1 MGLSYRVGSFRLM
14 SCGDLGNFA
23 RIEEIKMRQHS
34 VENCIRTLEQLRDV
48 YNSQLDT
55 SILAELDAV
64 ISDLKK
70 ATDHKESEVQ
80 LSNLGL
86 RALQAIAVVIS
97 LVSNLKD
104 LMK

>member
-1 MGLSYRVGSFRLM
+1 MQR
-14 SCGDLGNFA
+14 
-23 RIEEIKMRQHS
+23 HS
-34 VENCIRTLEQLRDV
+34 LENCIRTLEKLRDV

-55 SILAELDAV
+55 SVLVELDAV

-70 ATDHKESEVQ
+70 SRDYKESEVQ
-80 LSNLGL
+80 LGNLGL
-86 RALQAIAVVIS
+86 RAIQAITLVIS

>member
-1 MGLSYRVGSFRLM
+1 M
-14 SCGDLGNFA
+14 N
-23 RIEEIKMRQHS
+23 KHS
-34 VENCIRTLEQLRDV
+34 LENCICTLKKLRDV

-64 ISDLKK
+64 IFDLKK
-70 ATDHKESEVQ
+70 VSDHKESEVQ
-80 LSNLGL
+80 LGNLSL
-86 RALQAIAVVIS
+86 RAIQAIAVVIS

>member
-1 MGLSYRVGSFRLM
+1 MP
-14 SCGDLGNFA
+14 CGDLGNFA
-23 RIEEIKMRQHS
+23 RIEGIIMKQHS
-34 VENCIRTLEQLRDV
+34 LENCIRTLEKLRDV

-55 SILAELDAV
+55 SVLAELNAV

-70 ATDHKESEVQ
+70 VSDHKESEVQ
-80 LSNLGL
+80 LGNLGL
-86 RALQAIAVVIS
+86 RAIQAIAVVIS